1 MRSFV
6 FASEKFRGTD
16 IGGVGV
22 IVRVGIDVGVG
33 GGVGDKV
40 ILSFP
45 VGFKL
50 AISEARTFGIPIPII
65 MMMANVITCRFMSY
79 VYRMMGKINRFIA
92 LPRIIT
98 CRQ

>member
-6 FASEKFRGTD
+6 FVPERFRGTD

-22 IVRVGIDVGVG
+22 IVGVG

-40 ILSFP
+40 ILPFP

-65 MMMANVITCRFMSY
+65 SIITNVIMYWFMCC
-79 VYRMMGKINRFIA
+79 INKH
-92 LPRIIT
+92 
-98 CRQ
+98 